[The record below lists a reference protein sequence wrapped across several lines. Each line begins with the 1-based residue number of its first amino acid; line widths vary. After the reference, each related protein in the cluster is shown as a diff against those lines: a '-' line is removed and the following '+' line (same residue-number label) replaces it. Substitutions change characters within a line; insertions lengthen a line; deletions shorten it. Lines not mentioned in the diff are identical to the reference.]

1 MFIHRIEPMSFITSS
16 DRQNQ
21 QRENTKKDKNNKE
34 KDKDNKEKEKKN
46 NFKEILDK
54 AMQSQYNNYNNKEKE
69 ER

>member
-21 QRENTKKDKNNKE
+21 QRENTKKDKDNKE

-46 NFKEILDK
+46 NFKETLDK
-54 AMQSQYNNYNNKEKE
+54 EMNKQYNKLIK
-69 ER
+69 